1 MIVAG
6 SPLGHTVSGVSVN
19 VIVVTV
25 PTSEE
30 SVEATSTSKV
40 VEDGWLRVTQLTDGL
55 TFF

>member
-55 TFF
+55 T

>member
-25 PTSEE
+25 PTRDE

-40 VEDGWLRVTQLTDGL
+40 VADGWLRVTQLTGGL
-55 TFF
+55 A